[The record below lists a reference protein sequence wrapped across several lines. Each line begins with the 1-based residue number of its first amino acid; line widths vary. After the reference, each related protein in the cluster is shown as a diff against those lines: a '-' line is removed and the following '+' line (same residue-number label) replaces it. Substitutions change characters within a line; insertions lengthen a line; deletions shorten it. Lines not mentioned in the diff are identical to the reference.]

1 MHDFQIHIGEQ
12 SRKEK
17 AFLKTEE
24 HSLLVW
30 AEKPTEQ
37 KIPPRKLCSHPE
49 LIQIVFWKCVY
60 GLWISSVTPGNSQ
73 TQSF

>member
-12 SRKEK
+12 SRKEE
-17 AFLKTEE
+17 AVLKSEE
-24 HSLLVW
+24 HSVLVW

-49 LIQIVFWKCVY
+49 LIKIVLEVC
-60 GLWISSVTPGNSQ
+60 LWTVDILSYISQ